1 MEKIDENDNKIESKT
16 ETNMDSNNKEES
28 QCDKDQNEDINST
41 LKQMGD
47 LLYNNKNLKRGEQ
60 AKDKYKFWDT
70 QPVPSFKDEVNTTTI
85 GPIDESEDLEL
96 IRKIPLNL
104 PKNYSWH
111 DINIKDK
118 KELKMVNFYYFLI

>member
-1 MEKIDENDNKIESKT
+1 MEKIDENDNKIESKN
-16 ETNMDSNNKEES
+16 E
-28 QCDKDQNEDINST
+28 DKIDNVENIDQNQDINST

-47 LLYNNKNLKRGEQ
+47 LLYNNKKLKKGEH
-60 AKDKYKFWDT
+60 AKDQYKFWDT
-70 QPVPSFKDEVNTTTI
+70 QPVPKFKDEINTSTI

-104 PKNYSWH
+104 PKSYSWH

-118 KELKMVNFYYFLI
+118 KELKMVNIFLS

>member
-16 ETNMDSNNKEES
+16 ETNIDSCCKVGS
-28 QCDKDQNEDINST
+28 GCGKDQNEDINCT

-47 LLYNNKNLKRGEQ
+47 LLYNNKNLKRGEH

-104 PKNYSWH
+104 PKSYSWH

-118 KELKMVNFYYFLI
+118 KELKMVKF